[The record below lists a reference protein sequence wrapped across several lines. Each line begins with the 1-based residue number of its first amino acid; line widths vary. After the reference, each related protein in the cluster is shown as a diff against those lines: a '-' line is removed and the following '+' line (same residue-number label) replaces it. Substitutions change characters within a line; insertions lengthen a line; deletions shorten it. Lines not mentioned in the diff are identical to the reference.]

1 MPLGKVFNAA
11 ENQVLFKPVSSYY
24 QGKAIRLAL
33 ENKALANEALQK
45 EVEGYDDAQARAE
58 QKAQREADAAKRAEA
73 KHLLDMN
80 TAEQEDVRNANQAGL
95 DRLEETGSL
104 EEATAAW
111 RVAAEAGPATPDLEG
126 VPDDWVFDPDRAR
139 AQNAVFESS
148 APPNPTANMQVLDDL
163 VAKGAIT
170 IEQRNQYLED
180 QQKKAGTIT
189 GTTEHDPRTSLS
201 KSGISQ
207 ITTDYRGKVA
217 MAATGAASAT
227 ELVNISYQSPAALAK
242 SGAIINFGNE
252 IQKTAKNLMEVMNP
266 DPLPSSETEK
276 QTAGY
281 DSFDWTELDKKSKK
295 LGLSIENAARFKSG
309 IYSIAFSA
317 AVGEQGSRPSD
328 KDIQWYIDIYG
339 GGITDGK
346 VFRATIAT
354 AMRRQYNML
363 KFTAEL
369 NPEIKDSAASLAVFE
384 KPYNEF
390 LSAIEG
396 GKRITPPETAIQHLK
411 EHPELADQ
419 FKKKYGFLPEGI

>member
-1 MPLGKVFNAA
+1 MPVFDTAA
-11 ENQVLFKPVSSYY
+11 AIARNLDRTPTY
-24 QGKAIRLAL
+24 QKGKALRLAM
-33 ENKALANEALQK
+33 ENKALVNQALEQEIEMAPEVLGLK
-45 EVEGYDDAQARAE
+45 ERAQETREGELGVRLSEYYLKAGE
-58 QKAQREADAAKRAEA
+58 AQRERTTNAAASAMKVLEQDPSAVAEATDVFSSMSGEKAPEGFAFTPEVGEVFLATAKRYEEVAASNA
-73 KHLLDMN
+73 KETTHQKVVADLVSSGAIDQETGDQLLLD
-80 TAEQEDVRNANQAGL
+80 
-95 DRLEETGSL
+95 
-104 EEATAAW
+104 
-111 RVAAEAGPATPDLEG
+111 
-126 VPDDWVFDPDRAR
+126 
-139 AQNAVFESS
+139 
-148 APPNPTANMQVLDDL
+148 
-163 VAKGAIT
+163 
-170 IEQRNQYLED
+170 IE
-180 QQKKAGTIT
+180 KKAGTVT
-189 GTTEHDPRTSLS
+189 GTTSLDPSQLS
-201 KSGISQ
+201 QTVVGQ
-207 ITTDYRGKVA
+207 ITKDYRGKVA